1 MKKRII
7 WIIVLFVVL
16 LLCVIAYF
24 KPLSFSNIVNSNS
37 GISIILNE
45 YRIKNGEP
53 DIDVIE
59 YIDITIEQK
68 SAILAVLDECTYR
81 RTLSTPFSNGT
92 MTGMGT
98 KMLSIYVLND
108 SPYSHVLVISSKE
121 IVINGKNYG
130 MKNAE
135 QLIEQIITIME

>member
-1 MKKRII
+1 
-7 WIIVLFVVL
+7 
-16 LLCVIAYF
+16 
-24 KPLSFSNIVNSNS
+24 
-37 GISIILNE
+37 
-45 YRIKNGEP
+45 
-53 DIDVIE
+53 
-59 YIDITIEQK
+59 
-68 SAILAVLDECTYR
+68 
-81 RTLSTPFSNGT
+81 

-108 SPYSHVLVISSKE
+108 SSYSHVLMISSKE